1 MTDPSSFTSR
11 RRTTDRIDELVDG
24 LRIREGGPAVE
35 EEIRFGPRPARPAE
49 STRHAR
55 PQQSYG
61 LRVVGF
67 VVLAFIMGGAFGA
80 ARGRIESSE
89 PRPAPPTVT
98 RTVTTTTT
106 RAAVPASCTR
116 VFDLIE
122 RMMAANGAIADAG
135 EKQLDIAH
143 AARRAIFSKDW
154 KALDEAMHRQTE
166 LNNSLDGPNA
176 NAVGLY
182 AELKDAMKE
191 CSDDLR

>member
-1 MTDPSSFTSR
+1 MTDPSSFNSR

-24 LRIREGGPAVE
+24 LRIRQGGPVIE
-35 EEIRFGPRPARPAE
+35 EEIRFGPRPVRP
-49 STRHAR
+49 RR
-55 PQQSYG
+55 PQQPYG
-61 LRVVGF
+61 FRVIGL
-67 VVLAFIMGGAFGA
+67 VVLAFVMGGAFGA
-80 ARGRIESSE
+80 ARGRAESSE
-89 PRPAPPTVT
+89 PRPARPTVT

-106 RAAVPASCTR
+106 QPVVPASCRR

-122 RMMAANGAIADAG
+122 RMMAANGAIADAC

>member
-1 MTDPSSFTSR
+1 MTDPSSFGSPR
-11 RRTTDRIDELVDG
+11 RPRDRLDELVDG
-24 LRIREGGPAVE
+24 LRIREGGPAT
-35 EEIRFGPRPARPAE
+35 EEIHFGRRPVRPV
-49 STRHAR
+49 R
-55 PQQSYG
+55 PQQPYG
-61 LRVVGF
+61 LRVVGV

-80 ARGRIESSE
+80 ARGRQESSE

-106 RAAVPASCTR
+106 QPAVPASCRR

-143 AARRAIFSKDW
+143 AARRAIFLKDW
-154 KALDEAMHRQTE
+154 KALDKAMHDQTE

-176 NAVGLY
+176 HAIGLY
-182 AELKDAMKE
+182 AELQSTMKE
-191 CSDDLR
+191 CRDELD